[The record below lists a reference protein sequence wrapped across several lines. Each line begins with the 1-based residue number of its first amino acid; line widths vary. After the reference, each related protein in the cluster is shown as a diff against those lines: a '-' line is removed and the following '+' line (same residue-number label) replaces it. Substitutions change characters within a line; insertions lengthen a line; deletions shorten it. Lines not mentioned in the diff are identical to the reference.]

1 VFSVSLISTIE
12 TDLKAAWGDIESTA
26 EGVLSVT
33 EQDALT
39 VWSDFKAI
47 VTAALPTEYSTLKQ
61 FILTALADVTDGD
74 LADVET
80 AVLNLARASE
90 SWVEN
95 IGSATLQA
103 IIAVVRASV
112 SSTAVSA

>member
-1 VFSVSLISTIE
+1 MTNTLIATIE
-12 TDLKAAWGDIESTA
+12 ADLKAAWGDIETTA
-26 EGVLSVT
+26 EGVLT
-33 EQDALT
+33 AAEQDALT

-61 FILTALADVTDGD
+61 FILQALTDVTDGD
-74 LADVET
+74 LADIET
-80 AVLNLARASE
+80 AVLNLAKETE

-103 IIAVVRASV
+103 IIAVVKAGV
-112 SSTAVSA
+112 AAA